1 MLSTMRKTRLIEH
14 CRCYHL
20 VSRLAHRAFFLD
32 DEEKTR
38 AVGLLRRVE
47 EFCGVMVLAYAIMSN
62 HFHIFIYVPEPEEID
77 DGEIRRRINALYRE
91 ASLSQVL
98 GTWKRLEDE
107 EADLLKRAR
116 PTKRYVSRFGE
127 YRNSFVRRMWNSSA
141 FMRTFKQH
149 FTMSFN
155 GRHDHHGT
163 MFEGRY
169 HERNHKPD
177 PEVMWRTSAYIDIN
191 ACEAGI
197 AQRPEDYE
205 WCSFAAAVKGDE
217 KARRGYAFMYGNGD
231 WETIRACHEKSMRE
245 AMGEVLAERE
255 REKEERETKGRD
267 ASSVRRDPS
276 RSKADPGLKAP
287 KGYSVELER
296 GNPAVAERIL
306 ELLAEGGPMRPSALR
321 KAVGI
326 RSSIHFNRYYLSPLL
341 EKGVIA
347 RTDSDHPHSPLT
359 RPAAPA
365 VPRH

>member
-116 PTKRYVSRFGE
+116 PTKKYVSRFGE

-169 HERNHKPD
+169 HERNHKPE

-191 ACEAGI
+191 AWEAGI
-197 AQRPEDYE
+197 VKRPEDYA

-217 KARRGYAFMYGNGD
+217 KARRGYVFMYGNADD
-231 WETIRACHEKSMRE
+231 WDVIRDCHEKSMRE
-245 AMGEVLAERE
+245 AMIEILAARETERAERE
-255 REKEERETKGRD
+255 AKG
-267 ASSVRRDPS
+267 APAPGRRKNPPAP
-276 RSKADPGLKAP
+276 KADPGLDAP
-287 KGYSVELER
+287 RRFALELER
-296 GNPAVAERIL
+296 GDPAVVEQIL
-306 ELLAEGGPMRPSALR
+306 ALLSEGPMKPAALR
-321 KAVGI
+321 AAVGI
-326 RSSIHFNRYYLSPLL
+326 KSRIHFNRYYLAPLL
-341 EKGVIA
+341 EKGLIV
-347 RTDSDHPHSPLT
+347 RTDPEHPNSPHQEYERT
-359 RPAAPA
+359 
-365 VPRH
+365 

>member
-77 DGEIRRRINALYRE
+77 DGEILRRINALYRE

-169 HERNHKPD
+169 HERNHKPE
-177 PEVMWRTSAYIDIN
+177 PEVMWRISAYIDIN
-191 ACEAGI
+191 AWEAGI
-197 AQRPEDYE
+197 VKKAEDYE
-205 WCSFAAAVKGDE
+205 WCSFAAAVGGDK

-231 WETIRACHEKSMRE
+231 WETIRACHEKSVRE
-245 AMGEVLAERE
+245 AISEILAERE
-255 REKEERETKGRD
+255 AERAERESKGVP
-267 ASSVRRDPS
+267 ASGRRMKPPS
-276 RSKADPGLKAP
+276 SKADPGLEAP
-287 KGYSVELER
+287 R
-296 GNPAVAERIL
+296 RFAL
-306 ELLAEGGPMRPSALR
+306 ELARGDPSVVEQILTLLADGPMKPAAIR
-321 KAVGI
+321 KAVGMKS
-326 RSSIHFNRYYLSPLL
+326 RIHFIRYYITPML
-341 EKGVIA
+341 EKGLIV
-347 RTDSDHPHSPLT
+347 RTDPNHPQSPQQEYSL
-359 RPAAPA
+359 A
-365 VPRH
+365 